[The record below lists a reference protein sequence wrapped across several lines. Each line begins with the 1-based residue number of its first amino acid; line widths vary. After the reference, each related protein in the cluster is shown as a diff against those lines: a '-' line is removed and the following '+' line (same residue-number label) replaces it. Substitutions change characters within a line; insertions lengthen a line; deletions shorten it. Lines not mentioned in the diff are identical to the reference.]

1 MTSRS
6 GLAYMKLKH
15 LNDVSSCA
23 CVIEETIFHL
33 LWGDVNGKSVSGIIR
48 CLGSAGGM
56 VNAAWKSA
64 KRLQPYRCGYMKDSR
79 FSSGGSKTAVLPTS
93 LEPSM
98 RTAVRLLTIAC
109 SLALGAHAFA
119 APPEGKGKPDK
130 SGQGQ
135 GQGQG
140 QGKNKGQGQ
149 GDSGDKNGKSN
160 SGNGNGKGNG
170 KGNGGDGS
178 LRQAGISVT
187 TARGYATEYH
197 VTGYAPLPPGI
208 RKNLARGKPLPPGI
222 AKKMVPGPMLARLP
236 VYPGYEWRVAG
247 SDLVLVAIATAV
259 VADILVNVFD

>member
-1 MTSRS
+1 M
-6 GLAYMKLKH
+6 
-15 LNDVSSCA
+15 
-23 CVIEETIFHL
+23 L
-33 LWGDVNGKSVSGIIR
+33 LI
-48 CLGSAGGM
+48 L
-56 VNAAWKSA
+56 
-64 KRLQPYRCGYMKDSR
+64 
-79 FSSGGSKTAVLPTS
+79 
-93 LEPSM
+93 LEPFM
-98 RTAVRLLTIAC
+98 RTTCRLLT
-109 SLALGAHAFA
+109 LALCLSVGAPALA

-130 SGQGQ
+130 SDQGQ

-140 QGKNKGQGQ
+140 QGKGKGQGQ
-149 GDSGDKNGKSN
+149 GNSGDKNGKSN
-160 SGNGNGKGNG
+160 GGNGKND
-170 KGNGGDGS
+170 GGDV
-178 LRQAGISVT
+178 LRSAGISVS